1 MEDFFAEISEL
12 KSEREYL
19 EMEAKLGFS
28 DLMTQ
33 LNNAEDAAQRH
44 LDVISKLLPE
54 NHSAKDVLSDLIN
67 RVGRAKDMLTG
78 TISER
83 DTSSDYCWLCG
94 EDNQ

>member
-1 MEDFFAEISEL
+1 MEEFFKEISNI

-28 DLMTQ
+28 DLITQ
-33 LNNAEDAAQRH
+33 LNNVENAAQRH
-44 LDVISKLLPE
+44 LDVISKLIPDE
-54 NHSAKDVLSDLIN
+54 HSAKDVLSDLLS
-67 RVGRAKDMLTG
+67 RVGRTKDMLTG

-94 EDNQ
+94 EDHQ